1 MGMLDRLFEYLIFKK
16 ICILIPT
23 KETFFK
29 KVDLKVDVHLTKE
42 TILLNFS
49 SFAPYKE
56 PDVVFLRRGESLLLW
71 FFQKN
76 TVKFSLP
83 EGLLLFLTFE
93 KELDALYIFENSPSL
108 IVALKHHIV
117 SMMLHKERISPTDIE
132 FLKREYTL
140 SDVKYLNAL
149 AYTSRVRQGIK
160 ALSIRD
166 IASFLNFKFDRE
178 KIANAFL
185 DTVALPAF
193 VVVLSLV
200 TLQYGANILLTQKI
214 EQVQVTYDHLRAQNE
229 PLKTKLEQTKKI
241 VAKWETFQ
249 RDNENALHILK
260 LAQTLAASVQ
270 DANAT
275 LISLKL
281 SSGHFEIATLTQD
294 SINLFEKINA
304 STHVKNVKLLS
315 SNKQKNDENT
325 LFRIGGNYDKGSR

>member
-1 MGMLDRLFEYLIFKK
+1 MLDRLLRYLLLKK

-23 KETFFK
+23 EETFFK
-29 KVDLKVDVHLTKE
+29 KVDLKVDVNLTKE

-49 SFAPYKE
+49 SFSPFKE

-83 EGLLLFLTFE
+83 EGFLLFLTFE
-93 KELDALYIFENSPSL
+93 KEQDALYIFEDSPPL

-117 SMMLHKERISPTDIE
+117 SMMLHKERISPLDIE

-149 AYTSRVRQGIK
+149 AYTSRVQQGIK

-178 KIANAFL
+178 KIANVFL

-193 VVVLSLV
+193 VVVLALV

-241 VAKWETFQ
+241 VAKWDAFQ

-260 LAQTLAASVQ
+260 LAQTLATSVQ

-275 LISLKL
+275 LISLQL

-304 STHVKNVKLLS
+304 STNVKNVKLLS

-325 LFRIGGNYDKGSR
+325 LFRIGGNYDKGAQ